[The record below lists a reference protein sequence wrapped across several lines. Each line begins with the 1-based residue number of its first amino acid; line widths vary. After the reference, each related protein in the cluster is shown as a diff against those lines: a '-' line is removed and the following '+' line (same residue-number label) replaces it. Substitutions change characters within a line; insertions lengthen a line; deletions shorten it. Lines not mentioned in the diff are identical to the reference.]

1 MPREAYRQRMPA
13 SCGAACL
20 MCAAIELGATR
31 IAANPNW
38 DPMLWAAPLALASN
52 TQSEQ
57 RLYSVTGGGGGAVPT
72 PASGY
77 SMPSYL
83 YEAAQMVGL
92 DSSAFINAGSPI
104 GLGLQLIYRNEI
116 TRARNVGMV
125 VHRQAPRRPTAN
137 ERLLRVVRNG
147 PDSLFIPAIALHWI
161 MERPDGSV
169 MDPAGPEG
177 GYGPGIGLDG
187 NSFTGLVAMRQNQGI
202 SYIDTGIGVMLR
214 PGDGMDV
221 DAASM
226 QRLFS

>member
-1 MPREAYRQRMPA
+1 MPQVYRQRMPA

-20 MCAAIELGATR
+20 MCAALELGMTR
-31 IAANPNW
+31 IAANPNL
-38 DPMLWAAPLALASN
+38 DPMLWAAPQALACD

-77 SMPSYL
+77 SMPSYI
-83 YEAAQMVGL
+83 YEAAQTVGL
-92 DSSAFINAGSPI
+92 DASAFINAGSPI
-104 GLGLQLIYRNEI
+104 GLGLQLLYSTEI
-116 TRARNVGMV
+116 NRAQNVGMV

-147 PDSLFIPAIALHWI
+147 PDNFFIPAMALHWI

-177 GYGPGIGLDG
+177 GYGPGVGLNG
-187 NSFTGLVAMRQNQGI
+187 NSFWGLIAMRQNQGI

-214 PGDGMDV
+214 VSDGMDV
-221 DAASM
+221 DAVSM
-226 QRLFS
+226 NRLFG